1 MPCCCCCCWV
11 CCYSGLLLL
20 GLLLFRVVVV
30 IRVVVVV
37 VTMVVV
43 QMVPGRLH
51 PVEIFYTPEPERDYL
66 EAAINTVVQLHV
78 CEPPGDI
85 LLFLTGEQEIEDA
98 CKRITSEVQQLQN
111 VSELKC
117 LPLYSTLPPD
127 QQQRIFET
135 APPPKVPG
143 GPPGRKCVVSTNI
156 AETSL
161 TIDGVVYVIDP
172 GFAKQKVYNPRTRV
186 ESLLVS
192 PISRASAQQR
202 AGRAG
207 RTKPGKV

>member
-1 MPCCCCCCWV
+1 M
-11 CCYSGLLLL
+11 
-20 GLLLFRVVVV
+20 
-30 IRVVVVV
+30 
-37 VTMVVV
+37 
-43 QMVPGRLH
+43 
-51 PVEIFYTPEPERDYL
+51 EIFYTPEPERDYL
-66 EAAINTVVQLHV
+66 EAAIRTAVQIHL
-78 CEPPGDI
+78 CEEPGDM

-98 CKRITSEVQQLQN
+98 CKRIQSQVASMGDEVP
-111 VSELKC
+111 EIKC
-117 LPLYSTLPPD
+117 LPLYSSLPPEK
-127 QQQRIFET
+127 QQKIFQPP
-135 APPPKVPG
+135 PPPKVAG

-172 GFAKQKVYNPRTRV
+172 GFSKQKVYNPRIRV

-207 RTKPGKV
+207 RTRPGKCFRLYTEKVTPSCSR

>member
-1 MPCCCCCCWV
+1 M
-11 CCYSGLLLL
+11 
-20 GLLLFRVVVV
+20 
-30 IRVVVVV
+30 
-37 VTMVVV
+37 
-43 QMVPGRLH
+43 
-51 PVEIFYTPEPERDYL
+51 
-66 EAAINTVVQLHV
+66 
-78 CEPPGDI
+78 

-98 CKRITSEVQQLQN
+98 CKRIQSQVASMGDDVPEI
-111 VSELKC
+111 KC
-117 LPLYSTLPPD
+117 LPLYSSLPPEK
-127 QQQRIFET
+127 QQKIFQP
-135 APPPKVPG
+135 APGPRVPG

-172 GFAKQKVYNPRTRV
+172 GFSKQKVYNPRIRV

-207 RTKPGKV
+207 RTKPGKCFRLYTEKVHAPSTLFPCRRCAWKVIPRTPGMGAVGTAINRPSRTII